1 MDTPT
6 AQIIGDFVGRPVSF
20 HWISPGSKKLKLG
33 HSDLI
38 SFLMVLAI
46 PGDGKLG
53 QADLIKA
60 PPGGY
65 LFGWTQTVL
74 HPKGKYS
81 LTFLVSQCITVQ
93 MNLNYIELKTKGIQ

>member
-1 MDTPT
+1 M
-6 AQIIGDFVGRPVSF
+6 
-20 HWISPGSKKLKLG
+20 KL
-33 HSDLI
+33 HQSDLV

-53 QADLIKA
+53 QTDSINSCVE
-60 PPGGY
+60 GY

-81 LTFLVSQCITVQ
+81 LTFLVSQCITVK
-93 MNLNYIELKTKGIQ
+93 MDLNYMELKTKGIQ